1 MMNKI
6 VNAAALVAT
15 AVSSAAAA
23 GTLQWTSGNGVCAGG
38 YESCETT
45 QECTYV
51 GVGPCTAGEATPAWH
66 VANTFEGMA
75 FVADGYTTDANK
87 MQPIA
92 MKPNSKGFRKAQE
105 DQVPTGAAAGGKY
118 SYAMAAN
125 MFGADD
131 TAYGY
136 AGVASYLNTGTE
148 TISVTEN
155 KFMAFTE
162 YASTMEDTSSDFKT
176 YDICISEMT
185 GAVGSATCTTPVT
198 FAPGTF
204 KFSIFGNNLGANWAT
219 KISSFGT
226 DKTMMGF
233 RMKIAAV
240 GITFDK
246 VTLNGNVDI
255 ADIGETDVT
264 DIKIANA
271 DTVLE
276 YKFPK
281 KFNYAS
287 TANIDDND
295 KRNKDLQTGDIKI
308 IVHKVPGQ
316 NALYIDYGFPLSL
329 IGTSGNQYFVYD
341 PEVSASKSGAAQ
353 LAASGFVV
361 FVVAAVSQLF

>member
-38 YESCETT
+38 YESCENT

-51 GVGPCTAGEATPAWH
+51 GVGPCTAGEAAPAWH
-66 VANTFEGMA
+66 VANTFVGMA
-75 FVADGYTTDANK
+75 FVADGYTTNASK
-87 MQPIA
+87 METID
-92 MKPNSKGFRKAQE
+92 MKPGSKGFRKAE
-105 DQVPTGAAAGGKY
+105 DDKVANPGTKY
-118 SYAMAAN
+118 AYAMAAN
-125 MFGADD
+125 MFGADN

-136 AGVASYLNTGTE
+136 AGVASYLNTGTQ
-148 TISVTEN
+148 TISVTQN
-155 KFMAFTE
+155 KFMAFTD
-162 YASTMEDTSSDFKT
+162 YASTMTEASSDFKE

-185 GAVGSATCTTPVT
+185 GAVGAATCNTPVT

-204 KFSIFGNNLGANWAT
+204 KFSIFGNTLGDNWAT
-219 KISSFGT
+219 TISNFGT

-233 RMKIAAV
+233 RMKIASV

-255 ADIGETDVT
+255 ADIGETDVE
-264 DIKIANA
+264 DIKIENA

-287 TANIDDND
+287 TTNVNDDDN
-295 KRNKDLQTGDIKI
+295 RNKDLQTGDIKI
-308 IVHKVPGQ
+308 IVQKIAGE
-316 NALYIDYGFPLSL
+316 NALYIDYGFPLDK
-329 IGTSGNQYFVYD
+329 IGRTGDQYFVYD

-353 LAASGFVV
+353 LAASGFVA

>member
-38 YESCETT
+38 YESCATT

-75 FVADGYTTDANK
+75 FVADGYTTDATK
-87 MQPIA
+87 MDIIA
-92 MKPNSKGFRKAQE
+92 MKAGSKGFRKAEE
-105 DQVPTGAAAGGKY
+105 DQVANAGTKY

-148 TISVTEN
+148 TISVTTN
-155 KFMAFTE
+155 KFLAFTD
-162 YASTMEDTSSDFKT
+162 YATPMEEANAKE

-204 KFSIFGNNLGANWAT
+204 KFSIFGNNLGNNWAR
-219 KISSFGT
+219 KISSFGN
-226 DKTMMGF
+226 KTMMGF
-233 RMKIAAV
+233 RMKIKSV

-255 ADIGETDVT
+255 ADIGETDVE
-264 DIKIANA
+264 DIKIENA

-287 TANIDDND
+287 TARVDDDDN
-295 KRNKDLQTGDIKI
+295 RNKDLQTGDIKI
-308 IVHKVPGQ
+308 IVQKIPNE

-329 IGTSGNQYFVYD
+329 IGTTGGQYFVYD

-353 LAASGFVV
+353 LAASGFVA